1 MRTQEEAQRLTKNAH
16 GMFTRFGISITDH
29 NPPCQVYIIDA
40 EVFDNDKLDHCV
52 EYLEDRN
59 IYPMWYNLEN
69 GYLRFVIQIAY
80 D

>member
-69 GYLRFVIQIAY
+69 GYPRFVIQIAY